1 MALGNQENEMK
12 NLFVGNMSFETKEE
26 DLRAL
31 FEPFGQIARV
41 HIAVDRET
49 GRSRGF
55 GFVEMSNDAEAT
67 QAMTALDGKAVNG
80 RNLKVNESRPK
91 TERGGPRGFGG
102 PASGGKPRGGSNRF
116 SNGAYRDSSRRP
128 TGPRPEPL
136 CSPYASHS

>member
-1 MALGNQENEMK
+1 MNQSSGNGIGQPSLGKMALGNQENEMK

-80 RNLKVNESRPK
+80 RNLKVNEARPK
-91 TERGGPRGFGG
+91 TERGGPRGV
-102 PASGGKPRGGSNRF
+102 R
-116 SNGAYRDSSRRP
+116 
-128 TGPRPEPL
+128 
-136 CSPYASHS
+136 